1 MSDPIAAAEAAGKA
15 RDIANRFETAV
26 FLIAYGIAEKDG
38 LYEAD
43 PHRYPYSQAFRH
55 GMNILAALC
64 AECSDD
70 AEELL
75 PTFNESDF
83 IRNSAASDVREW
95 TARWR
100 DECREAV
107 EGCRSIEIGPLASV
121 DGDYFAATSECYEVL
136 RFAEND
142 LLGGH
147 QERRV
152 YEFLRAGTQEQYVY
166 GRRMLIRH
174 PLLTWNEYVR
184 IKTGLALGD
193 PDPLDQG
200 EADTIDPVWLQE
212 FVSMA
217 YEPVPGAAKVC
228 PSCGWTMTM
237 RGKQPHCSSATC
249 AKAVTGDF
257 DKLDSVA
264 HDAFRLSRGV
274 MHYISSPGKLELAIA
289 EAAAGLGLKYEMWPL
304 KDTCDILI
312 HLPDGR
318 MPCRRRQG
326 IRPRRAACPRDRG
339 RRRHR
344 PDVRGRGG
352 LCRAGPSRTGP
363 SRISRAMQCR
373 PARQDRL
380 FMRNAAQLLETTR
393 CRREGRHAMSEP
405 NDTAQEGFDQLKR
418 NLEVRYPEDSDLSLD
433 EFLNVESLLALAV
446 RVCGP
451 GADPRKADRLLS
463 NYQLIRPET
472 IGADGHLMQMARRHL
487 FSLASSTAWRRL
499 LGLYER
505 AEYERYRF
513 FDIANG
519 GMALR
524 EHPLT
529 GIDRMPI
536 YIDRLL
542 GDVKLSHKNVVA
554 RPKGRYS
561 YTCKPE
567 ATGDTTVTGSIRWVT
582 IPDAVP
588 PQTGKID
595 DIPRKSRR
603 PPIDITLDE
612 LISTADEVGEK
623 TGKTHY
629 AAVLRR
635 VKDQGLLKR
644 ARGGSTSVADGLRLD
659 EVVSLVGLVG
669 AGKSVLANMLIVCLA
684 KRGLRAVSLLNSVS
698 DVMESVVLLREAGI
712 SASPLVSR
720 GRRIERL
727 DEFFDHDDSM
737 LLDHSASK
745 YLETACIMD
754 GLSSSDPEACG
765 YGSTPC
771 RGLRSKKGGANSC
784 PYWDV
789 CPSQA
794 MARESLTSDVVV
806 TTPTGFATMI
816 VGRERKA
823 FFEEALQQ
831 FDVVLFDEAD
841 RVQAQLDG
849 CFAPSMSF
857 QELIR
862 NAADPTAVAMKR
874 RPDDKM
880 RDFNEEL
887 FYDLRQKSEPV
898 AKALLKSVRDDRMAK
913 WRIVKDEAFTSLSLL
928 NDLLEQGLPKQVYED
943 ADKLINPYRFEI
955 AKKSLDGGGAA
966 LNKLSQAVATSC
978 EGIDDDTHSYSLNEY
993 LAACGCSELPDEL
1006 RTRFSF
1012 ALKVIRFDSYLRE
1025 LASAQDLLSFKDD
1038 SVDEL
1043 YNFLKF
1049 SYTRQQHY
1057 LPNSLIGNIFG
1068 MKLDGNDLRLFRQF
1082 AFGRA
1087 FMCSL
1092 PWLDTDPAGA
1102 ALGPHV
1108 LLLSGS
1114 SWEPGCLQYH
1124 VNRPVDYL
1132 LEAEPW
1138 KAAKLSTSTVR
1149 DLGIEQNV
1157 SGSAA
1162 EMRSGNLGI
1171 VLSQT
1176 MATLRDELDAEGA
1189 GKALVIVN
1197 SYREAEDARDRIEQE
1212 FRRKGQAIKVAALV
1226 RNNHDHREH
1235 FVPRS
1240 EVYKFCDHPAKVLVA
1255 PAMAIERGFNIV
1267 DRGGH
1272 AVFTSLIF
1280 SVRPMGTPH
1289 DLGGRYRKLNGLI
1302 EREVGDYPANPG
1314 EFATEVRASAW
1325 RTWKTME
1332 RDENLPMGAWRTM
1345 GRQFLVDDAISTL
1358 MVTII
1363 QIFGRLARLAD
1374 KERPAPHV
1382 YFADAAFRGGDG
1394 KLSFRTLEELGA
1406 YMECLMHD
1414 SDQPEVAKAL
1424 YGPFYESFRKGIG
1437 NVGL

>member
-1 MSDPIAAAEAAGKA
+1 
-15 RDIANRFETAV
+15 
-26 FLIAYGIAEKDG
+26 
-38 LYEAD
+38 
-43 PHRYPYSQAFRH
+43 
-55 GMNILAALC
+55 MN
-64 AECSDD
+64 
-70 AEELL
+70 
-75 PTFNESDF
+75 
-83 IRNSAASDVREW
+83 
-95 TARWR
+95 
-100 DECREAV
+100 
-107 EGCRSIEIGPLASV
+107 
-121 DGDYFAATSECYEVL
+121 
-136 RFAEND
+136 
-142 LLGGH
+142 
-147 QERRV
+147 
-152 YEFLRAGTQEQYVY
+152 
-166 GRRMLIRH
+166 
-174 PLLTWNEYVR
+174 
-184 IKTGLALGD
+184 
-193 PDPLDQG
+193 
-200 EADTIDPVWLQE
+200 
-212 FVSMA
+212 
-217 YEPVPGAAKVC
+217 
-228 PSCGWTMTM
+228 
-237 RGKQPHCSSATC
+237 
-249 AKAVTGDF
+249 
-257 DKLDSVA
+257 
-264 HDAFRLSRGV
+264 
-274 MHYISSPGKLELAIA
+274 
-289 EAAAGLGLKYEMWPL
+289 
-304 KDTCDILI
+304 
-312 HLPDGR
+312 
-318 MPCRRRQG
+318 
-326 IRPRRAACPRDRG
+326 
-339 RRRHR
+339 
-344 PDVRGRGG
+344 
-352 LCRAGPSRTGP
+352 
-363 SRISRAMQCR
+363 
-373 PARQDRL
+373 
-380 FMRNAAQLLETTR
+380 
-393 CRREGRHAMSEP
+393 EP

-644 ARGGSTSVADGLRLD
+644 ARGGST
-659 EVVSLVGLVG
+659 
-669 AGKSVLANMLIVCLA
+669 
-684 KRGLRAVSLLNSVS
+684 
-698 DVMESVVLLREAGI
+698 
-712 SASPLVSR
+712 
-720 GRRIERL
+720 
-727 DEFFDHDDSM
+727 
-737 LLDHSASK
+737 
-745 YLETACIMD
+745 
-754 GLSSSDPEACG
+754 
-765 YGSTPC
+765 PC

-898 AKALLKSVRDDRMAK
+898 AKALLKSVRDDRVAK

-955 AKKSLDGGGAA
+955 AKKSLDGGDAA

-993 LAACGCSELPDEL
+993 LAARGCSELPDEL

-1176 MATLRDELDAEGA
+1176 MATLRDELDADGA

-1406 YMECLMHD
+1406 YMERLMHD